1 MLVSNSA
8 KVRELVPNAGNT
20 TTTTS
25 KNPNITFPS
34 NRTTS
39 DTRTVVAQ
47 QQQHQQRDHDEPC
60 EDMLVDEEHQPQAS
74 TPQTSPQK
82 PTSILQT
89 ATKFT
94 LIDSNGE
101 IIGNAAATGPNAL
114 ARQQMLLANG
124 IRIVTPVTAAAAAA
138 AVGLQ
143 QNKTIS
149 IPLNGKNV
157 PIITGLP
164 YQLAHPTAQQSQQHT
179 LNNSGGVGAGGGGRN
194 KQFTPLTP
202 PPMSSR
208 KFVEP
213 SQYRIR
219 SFSLSS
225 HKISANHQMHV
236 QNSNGNSSSN
246 SSSTPS
252 NNSMM
257 VDDIPPTQQHTVGY
271 ATSSAAAIS
280 NSQQHSPP
288 RQGNHYMHMI
298 NAATSQ
304 QAGSAGGNPHVSHV
318 TPRRRTIS
326 STSNG

>member
-20 TTTTS
+20 TITTS
-25 KNPNITFPS
+25 INPNITFPS

-39 DTRTVVAQ
+39 DTRTVVAK
-47 QQQHQQRDHDEPC
+47 QQQHQQREHDEPC

-124 IRIVTPVTAAAAAA
+124 IRIVTPVTAAAA